1 MEDISNTLKEAKGA
15 MEKALAHTETELSRI
30 RAGKA
35 QPNMLDGIMVDY
47 YGTPTP
53 ITQVASINT
62 PDARS
67 LAIKPWEKNLINNIE
82 KAIRDS
88 ELGLNPGNDGD
99 TIRINIPPLTE
110 ERRKALVKQAK
121 TEGENG
127 KVRVRGIRK
136 DTNEE
141 LKKLQKN
148 GAPEDAV
155 KAAEDQV
162 QKLTDEYISKV
173 DGLIN
178 AKEKELLTV

>member
-1 MEDISNTLKEAKGA
+1 MEDITNTLKEAKA
-15 MEKALAHTETELSRI
+15 SMDKALAHTDTELSRI

-88 ELGLNPGNDGD
+88 DLGLNPGNDGD

-110 ERRKALVKQAK
+110 ERRKGLVKQAK

-127 KVRVRGIRK
+127 KVRVRSIRK

-148 GAPEDAV
+148 GAAEDAI

-162 QKLTDEYISKV
+162 QKLTDEYITKV
-173 DGLIN
+173 DALIN